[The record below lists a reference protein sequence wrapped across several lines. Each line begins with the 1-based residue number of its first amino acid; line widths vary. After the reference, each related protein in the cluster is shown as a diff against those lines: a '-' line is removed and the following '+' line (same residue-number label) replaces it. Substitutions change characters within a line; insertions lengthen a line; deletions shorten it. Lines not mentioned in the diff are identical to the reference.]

1 MPHCEMNTNPID
13 KVVLECPL
21 DKLMEG
27 VRGNQ
32 FIDVGVREAHCK
44 RLESSV
50 SIGSQWTRYTA
61 ILSHQV

>member
-1 MPHCEMNTNPID
+1 MHCEINTDLID

-44 RLESSV
+44 QLKSSV
-50 SIGSQWTRYTA
+50 SIGN
-61 ILSHQV
+61 